1 MQLQAGYI
9 LESVRDALNAYAK
22 RNEKSPALNG
32 LLRSLSTF
40 EVQTGIN
47 LETPANP
54 PSILAVASNIITRGL
69 PTLASVDLEEYF
81 ADKLAITHRSDN
93 TSRGKVAF
101 PFVNVDEDNEWGDDE
116 YTLTLH
122 RRFKN

>member
-9 LESVRDALNAYAK
+9 LESVRDALNTYAK
-22 RNEKSPALNG
+22 RHVKSPALYG

-54 PSILAVASNIITRGL
+54 PSIFAVASNIL
-69 PTLASVDLEEYF
+69 PVAHF
-81 ADKLAITHRSDN
+81 
-93 TSRGKVAF
+93 GKCATGRIF
-101 PFVNVDEDNEWGDDE
+101 C
-116 YTLTLH
+116 
-122 RRFKN
+122 

>member
-22 RNEKSPALNG
+22 RHEKLPVLHG

-40 EVQTGIN
+40 EVQTGFN

-54 PSILAVASNIITRGL
+54 PSIFAVASNIITRGL
-69 PTLASVDLEEYF
+69 PNITEIPHLFKDCQRIPVASISQAGY
-81 ADKLAITHRSDN
+81 A
-93 TSRGKVAF
+93 AF
-101 PFVNVDEDNEWGDDE
+101 DVES
-116 YTLTLH
+116 
-122 RRFKN
+122 